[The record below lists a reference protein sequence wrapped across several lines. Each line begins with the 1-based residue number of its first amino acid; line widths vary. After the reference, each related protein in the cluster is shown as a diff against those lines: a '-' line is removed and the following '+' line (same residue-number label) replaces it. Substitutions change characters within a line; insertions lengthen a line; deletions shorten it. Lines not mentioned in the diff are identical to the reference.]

1 MTSTVVAFT
10 PSKDTLTFDRAST
23 TNSNANLTVSP
34 NTNGL
39 FIGMVVT
46 GSGIPDGT
54 IITNLNAT
62 TAFLSKSATNSTTAD
77 RTFTKS
83 AYEVPPNPLLCAS
96 TLSPTSSG
104 SVVDNFGAVII
115 EEGSGSVV
123 LTPIGRSQ
131 IANCNVTIGSEKVTL
146 SSGNTNALYI
156 GQSVTGVGF
165 TGITATIKSI
175 PSSTTF
181 HLTEKASA
189 TATNTTY
196 TLGLEHQNLQNTRGT
211 SIKCFD
217 DLTQTGIN
225 INSINLNTHYLF
237 AMIHSDDSSK
247 HHFVRV
253 KEKLNDDVN
262 GDSFEFEPKLG
273 NEVSKGV
280 KFKLYS
286 TPIPTDKTIVA
297 VGLGIK
303 NSVGHSAGLSRPL
316 FYFFDENT
324 DKRNQLDHNKKYNIL
339 YSELDFFSAGT
350 DTLTTTSFFTTMQ
363 DFGFEV
369 IDYGRF
375 SLRTRLVDRLR
386 ELDSPI
392 VSTTNEGG
400 TPLPAYT
407 PFSRD
412 NCFGNARRDDD
423 DTVTNEATQ
432 NYIGP
437 IRYLS
442 YGFSKDKANLS
453 YNVIDQQLYESIGAK
468 GSLAEVK
475 IADPYRIVTTKMKDN
490 EPLRIRQ
497 QLFTGDFN
505 EFKSFG
511 ATIFSFVGGS
521 VYNITTSH
529 DLNSYLNEGDEVR
542 VGNRIMVVSGLGA
555 FSNAAQTISFT
566 TYHRLETESEFTVGS
581 LPTLANGSLL
591 ERRAY
596 NKKDKTLLTDFPLI
610 DNRQVDLYVK
620 LLSKEF
626 SFLYARVTSIDAVKK
641 LMTLSFSNKA
651 YYDSDGN
658 TSDEHEYHAQGNML
672 DYMNG
677 QYAILVEKIDGTV
690 ERIDNYKENGLTQVK
705 LAGRSKIRQLI
716 SPIINKNTLF
726 SQDVIYSTQSPYNK
740 LSHLLTSFT
749 CEFDSKTL
757 TTTSSITLT
766 AGDKVHLKHASGMMG
781 YIGEIATTATGTS
794 FTLVDKARAQGTLL
808 EGFKESNKGFMLNK
822 ALATNTLVDSTTSL
836 SGASDK
842 GLFFDSGVK
851 ITSSGD
857 EGDILIGSSAS
868 DNEGAVGYFL
878 SDIANMKSDSHFQTI
893 LEDENGNSE
902 TFDTVNT
909 LIDFE
914 IVDTKS
920 AGENKG
926 TIVTIAPYNP
936 LTLGRV
942 DINHANTQDTDF
954 TLVGRLTHN
963 MSLARRFIEV
973 DSDSAMSSVN
983 NIRGE
988 RNLHLKPLFVN
999 GKFLANVLQVEKDVN
1014 VTVNATTLGVDATL
1028 TVDTS
1033 KLSVGMVIDD
1043 TTHSNIPSSTT
1054 ITSVGSISVEMSNN
1068 ATGASASP
1076 TEFSLASNQCRI
1088 MLDREVGVH
1097 TFTRA
1102 SIVAGS
1108 PVIRNVDTEK
1118 LFIGMQVVGTGLA
1131 VGTTYLIESMN
1142 KEERTVTL
1150 DNNAELTINVTTLF
1164 TAFFVSGMSIDRLE
1178 GHHNQDDVRETTKF
1192 THELNLLNGGH
1203 LHGGKNI
1210 ALLHPQV
1217 NQTNVN
1223 NITSILDFK
1232 LEAEHPMLYNS
1243 GTRAHGLST
1252 SARVDRLGS
1261 YQSQFGSSNYRLI
1274 NLEKGNYNKSK
1285 HLIFDSDDTIM
1296 YENET
1301 SKIKYYASAYRY
1313 NAGQYIFG
1321 IRQDNIIGTDISQR
1335 NYIGEGNIRTTSGSS
1350 IVTIDVLKFISGST
1364 NTLFHNVFRVGQKV
1378 VSPDIPSDTFV
1389 GAIVGFGNAGDS
1401 LLQMKL
1407 VDLDGNAVN
1416 ATSTTNTSTA
1426 TFFKFDNKRIL
1437 ESRGFLPSVG
1447 DRFFEPTTLEQN
1459 TGNPHSLEYF
1469 RRGGKPIT
1477 FFTPFVQDKL
1487 TLYEKI
1493 DYPNLRGSDNNKT
1506 RLINAHQYRD
1516 KFEQIDPKVA
1526 RMFLF
1531 SNSDLLPYSS
1541 TRKDSLLNINKT
1553 RDITKYSLLTLG
1565 ELSLSTRSDLKE
1577 ASRGITNT
1585 ITAFDDSYRH
1595 HNILSAFDGK
1605 QINKLRRFSIMRLT
1619 ELVVDVFYNQFDPE
1633 NIPENTNNIGT
1644 VTNYPRHILVGLN
1657 DGGGTAK
1664 PIGIGSVSGK
1674 VINTVDNT
1682 GSAATVDNLNPEDI
1696 LVDRGGRFIGVVA
1709 SIGTNTIT
1717 LVDKAN
1723 RTVLDSSNNAGFY
1736 KPTVNQAN
1744 GSSPN
1749 IDFMQLFHVAHNRTN
1764 LAVEETISCN
1774 IVNGSQVV
1782 TVVNAGDM
1790 DKIFIGMTVT
1800 GGGIGA
1806 LTQYVQS
1813 MNFSNN
1819 TFTLR
1824 LQATTT
1830 SNGVNLTFT
1839 NRSGTATI
1847 SGYNTDNDF
1856 VQGNGNINPMQYVTM
1871 RGLASDGTGFPNNYV
1886 AAFTPQGQTAGSG
1899 ANRGDNDRGYGG
1911 NNANF
1916 CDTTFSDV
1924 FGVNAMGGEV
1934 AGANQDNSIVLPIV
1948 LSSQNSSF
1956 NSWLANQTRDT
1967 TISKLSIESRFGN
1980 TFPPIMEIAVSP
1992 SSKGSTQNFHGA
2004 GKHNAVNTGAE
2015 NTINS
2020 RRNYQGSIPIFL
2032 DRWGITG
2039 GGGAR
2044 VDTGMAATKV
2054 ASFRSIDI
2062 DGTDRQEVRFGITTA
2077 TTTKSTT
2084 GTISSSAVGFA
2095 NKVVGADNFN
2105 ATTIRR
2111 YQDDADGVFGG
2122 FKPTLKIDVGYTASC
2137 VFNTTTITAARFE
2150 DTNDELAADEEYT
2163 SFGGDDQ
2170 IYLYV
2175 DSEKVPFFTR
2185 TQQRTGGVSP
2195 PLIHMS
2201 NNATSAGTDLNVIFS
2216 RNRVGT
2222 KKATNGTDVT
2232 VLAFTDY
2239 NITSQKNS
2247 FANADGVVRTD
2258 NPLFLSHVDLTGC
2271 YLVSEGVKIDDTDDD
2286 ENPIV
2291 RNLGV
2296 TIGNNVAED
2305 GSRTMNGFTQNRASI
2320 DLGTPNHILYVIS
2333 HEIDTTRKDRTHILT
2348 VSGNFPSPVASSVVA
2363 GRLKTFRIMQ
2373 PNHTCFHDFSP
2384 KKIRLNQLSSSY
2396 TKKPR
2401 EDATYTT
2408 INNFMFADRLGS
2420 RSDEGNNEAV
2430 LSMYVVVDTD
2440 GQTDESDIVI
2450 RNPTSM
2456 RNNIMTEGKLK
2467 MNLSDGDNNN
2477 FTTVEFSDAGNDI
2490 GFEMTLERQKE
2501 LLGVVSVSETM
2512 DVLVGTNDSIDA
2524 NRAIIGS
2531 SVSIASDTDNLI
2543 NELLEENDVDF
2554 TQTTTNYPFIVA
2566 PNFRGVDLFSAIKF
2580 LMTKKDKTLIEEGG
2594 SFKVKEETEQDLSSR
2609 VFFNTLD
2616 NKTEIFSYSREKSE
2630 FDLFNEIEVFG
2641 KFHKGVRKEL
2651 RSIKKR
2657 GKKTLQVFENELITQ
2672 EDVDKRAFQLLK
2684 LHNDETFGLQLNV
2697 GHKGISQLRV
2707 GDVVTVE
2714 IPQEGI
2720 SRSEFIV
2727 LEIQHNLTGTM
2738 DLELGSYTKGLE
2750 DRFAELAVA
2759 NNAVNNKI
2767 RENEFDDVAQK
2778 FDIAKMAKI
2787 KPIKFLVRKSTVPA
2801 GAFALN
2807 TSTQTLNTNTAT
2819 LNIGVTTVTTLV
2831 EEEF

>member
-1 MTSTVVAFT
+1 MTSTIVAFT

-23 TNSNANLTVSP
+23 TNGSANLTVSP
-34 NTNGL
+34 NTDSL

-46 GSGIPDGT
+46 GSGIPNGT
-54 IITNLNAT
+54 VIIGLSSSIAV
-62 TAFLSKSATNSTTAD
+62 LSKSATNSTTAD

-83 AYEVPPNPLLCAS
+83 ASEVPPHPLLCAS

-104 SVVDNFGAVII
+104 SVVDNFGAFII

-131 IANCNVTIGSEKVTL
+131 IANCNVTMGSEKVTL
-146 SSGNTNALYI
+146 SIGNTNSLYV

-165 TGITATIKSI
+165 TGMSATIKNI

-181 HLTEKASA
+181 NLTEKASA

-225 INSINLNTHYLF
+225 INSVNINTHYLF
-237 AMIHSDDSSK
+237 AMIHSNDSAK

-253 KEKLNDDVN
+253 KEILNDDVN

-273 NEVSKGV
+273 DEVSKGV

-286 TPIPTDKTIVA
+286 TPIPTDKTIAA

-303 NSVGHSAGLSRPL
+303 NSIGHSAGLSRPL
-316 FYFFDENT
+316 FYFFDEKT
-324 DKRNQLDHNKKYNIL
+324 DKKNQLDHNKKYNIL

-369 IDYGRF
+369 IDYSRF

-386 ELDSPI
+386 ELDNPLTHNQS
-392 VSTTNEGG
+392 SSGNEGG
-400 TPLPAYT
+400 VPLPDFT
-407 PFSRD
+407 PFDRD
-412 NCFGNARRDDD
+412 SCFCHARRDDD
-423 DTVTNEATQ
+423 DEVTGLASQ
-432 NYIGP
+432 NYTGP

-442 YGFSKDKANLS
+442 YGLSKDKANLS

-521 VYNITTSH
+521 IYNITTSH
-529 DLNSYLNEGDEVR
+529 DLNSYLNEGDEVK

-596 NKKDKTLLTDFPLI
+596 NKKDKTLLTDFPLVN
-610 DNRQVDLYVK
+610 NRQVDLYVK
-620 LLSKEF
+620 FLSKEF
-626 SFLYARVTSIDAVKK
+626 SFLYAKVTSIDAVKK
-641 LMTLSFSNKA
+641 LITLSFSNKA

-658 TSDEHEYHAQGNML
+658 TSNEHEYHAQGNML

-690 ERIDNYKENGLTQVK
+690 ERIDNYKQNGLTQVK

-740 LSHLLTSFT
+740 LSSVGVNFT
-749 CEFDSKTL
+749 CEFDNKTL
-757 TTTSSITLT
+757 TASGSITLT
-766 AGDKVHLKHASGMMG
+766 AGDRVHLKHASGMMG
-781 YIGEIATTATGTS
+781 YIGEIATTVTGTS
-794 FTLVDKARAQGTLL
+794 FTLVDKARAQGTTLA
-808 EGFKESNKGFMLNK
+808 GFKESNKGFMLNK

-857 EGDILIGSSAS
+857 EGDILISSSAS

-914 IVDTKS
+914 IVNTRS

-954 TLVGRLTHN
+954 TLVGKLTHN

-973 DSDSAMSSVN
+973 DSDSALSSVN

-999 GKFLANVLQVEKDVN
+999 GKFLANILQVEKDIN
-1014 VTVNATTLGVDATL
+1014 VTVNATTVANGDATL

-1054 ITSVGSISVEMSNN
+1054 ITSVGSTSIEMSNN
-1068 ATGASASP
+1068 ADGYSASP

-1097 TFTRA
+1097 SFIRA
-1102 SIVAGS
+1102 SVVAGS
-1108 PVIRNVDTEK
+1108 PVIKNVDTEK
-1118 LFIGMQVVGTGLA
+1118 LFVGMRVIGTGLT

-1164 TAFFVSGMSIDRLE
+1164 IAFFVSGMSIDRLE
-1178 GHHNQDDVRETTKF
+1178 GHHNQDNVRETTKF

-1217 NQTNVN
+1217 NQTNIH

-1232 LEAEHPMLYNS
+1232 LEAEHPMLFNS
-1243 GTRAHGLST
+1243 GNRVHSLITM
-1252 SARVDRLGS
+1252 ARVDRLGS
-1261 YQSQFGSSNYRLI
+1261 YQSQFGSSNYRLL

-1285 HLIFDSDDTIM
+1285 HLIFDSDDTRM

-1313 NAGQYIFG
+1313 NAGQYVDG
-1321 IRQDNIIGTDISQR
+1321 IRQNNIIGTDISQR
-1335 NYIGEGNIRTTSGSS
+1335 NYIGEGNIRTVSGNSV
-1350 IVTIDVLKFISGST
+1350 VTIDVEKYMGGSV
-1364 NTLFHNVFRVGQKV
+1364 NSFFHNVFRVGQKV

-1389 GAIVGFGNAGDS
+1389 GAIVGFGESGDL
-1401 LLQMKL
+1401 LLQMRL

-1416 ATSTTNTSTA
+1416 ATSTTNTSVA

-1437 ESRGFLPSVG
+1437 ESRGFLPSIG
-1447 DRFFEPTTLEQN
+1447 DKFFEPTTLEQC
-1459 TGNPHSLEYF
+1459 TGNPHGLEFF
-1469 RRGGKPIT
+1469 RRGGKPLT
-1477 FFTPFVQDKL
+1477 FFTPYVHDKL
-1487 TLYEKI
+1487 TLYEQA
-1493 DYPNLRGSDNNKT
+1493 DYPNLRGSANNKT
-1506 RLINAHQYRD
+1506 RHINSHQYRD
-1516 KFEQIDPKVA
+1516 KFEQIDPKVT

-1541 TRKDSLLNINKT
+1541 TRKDSLLNITKN
-1553 RDITKYSLLTLG
+1553 RDITKYSLLTLE
-1565 ELSLSTRSDLKE
+1565 ELNLSTRSDLKE

-1585 ITAFDDSYRH
+1585 ITAVDDSYRH

-1605 QINKLRRFSIMRLT
+1605 QINKLRRFSVMRLT

-1644 VTNYPRHILVGLN
+1644 ITNYPRHYILGVS
-1657 DGGGTAK
+1657 DGNPSYN
-1664 PIGIGSVSGK
+1664 PIGIGSISGK
-1674 VINTVDNT
+1674 VINTVDDT
-1682 GSAATVDNLNPEDI
+1682 GSAATANIQAEQI
-1696 LVDRGGRFIGVVA
+1696 LVDRAGRFIGVVA
-1709 SIGTNTIT
+1709 SVGTNTIT
-1717 LVDKAN
+1717 LVDKPN
-1723 RTVLDSSNNAGFY
+1723 RTVLDSSNNAGFN
-1736 KPTVNQAN
+1736 KPTVNQQN

-1749 IDFMQLFHVAHNRTN
+1749 INYMRLFYISNSYTMP
-1764 LAVEETISCN
+1764 AVVETVSCN
-1774 IVNGSQVV
+1774 IVNGSQTV
-1782 TVVNAGDM
+1782 TVVNASDM

-1800 GGGIGA
+1800 GSGIGS
-1806 LTQYVQS
+1806 LTQNVTS
-1813 MNFSNN
+1813 INFSNN

-1824 LQATTT
+1824 LDATSTGTTT
-1830 SNGVNLTFT
+1830 LTFT
-1839 NRSGTATI
+1839 NKGGTATI

-1871 RGLASDGTGFPNNYV
+1871 RGLASDGTGYPSNYV
-1886 AAFTPQGQTAGSG
+1886 STS
-1899 ANRGDNDRGYGG
+1899 ANRGNNDSGYGG
-1911 NNANF
+1911 NNASF
-1916 CDTTFSDV
+1916 CDTTFSDI

-1934 AGANQDNSIVLPIV
+1934 AGSNQDNSIVLPIV

-1956 NSWLANQTRDT
+1956 YSWIANQTRD
-1967 TISKLSIESRFGN
+1967 SNNSNFYLESRYGN
-1980 TFPPIMEIAVSP
+1980 TFPQMMEIAVTPDLRNGTQSFFGA
-1992 SSKGSTQNFHGA
+1992 SKHS
-2004 GKHNAVNTGAE
+2004 AVNSSDE
-2015 NTINS
+2015 NNKNAT
-2020 RRNYQGSIPIFL
+2020 RNYQGSIPIFL

-2039 GGGAR
+2039 GSGAK

-2054 ASFRSIDI
+2054 GSFVSIDI
-2062 DGTDRQEVRFGITTA
+2062 EGTNRQEVRFGISTG

-2084 GTISSSAVGFA
+2084 GTISQSPIGFA
-2095 NKVVGADNFN
+2095 TKVIGTDSYN
-2105 ATTIRR
+2105 ANTNRTYR
-2111 YQDDADGVFGG
+2111 DDADGVFGG
-2122 FKPTLKIDVGYTASC
+2122 FKPTLRIDVGYTASC
-2137 VFNTTTITAARFE
+2137 VFNTVSTTAARFE
-2150 DTNDELAADEEYT
+2150 DTNDELAADEEYVT
-2163 SFGGDDQ
+2163 FANRS

-2185 TQQRTGGVSP
+2185 TQERTAGVSP

-2201 NNATSAGTDLNVIFS
+2201 NNATSAGTDVDVIFS

-2232 VLAFTDY
+2232 VLAFTDF

-2247 FANADGVVRTD
+2247 FANGDGEVRTD

-2286 ENPIV
+2286 GNPVV
-2291 RNLGV
+2291 RDLGV
-2296 TIGNNVAED
+2296 TIGSNVAED
-2305 GSRTMNGFTQNRASI
+2305 GSRTMNGLAQNRASM

-2333 HEIDTTRKDRTHILT
+2333 HEVDTTRKDRTHILT
-2348 VSGNFPSPVASSVVA
+2348 VSGNFPLPVAASVTA

-2373 PNHTCFHDFSP
+2373 PNHTCFHNFSP

-2396 TKKPR
+2396 TKKPK
-2401 EDATYTT
+2401 ENTTYTT
-2408 INNFMFADRLGS
+2408 INNFVFADRLGS

-2450 RNPTSM
+2450 RNPASM
-2456 RNNIMTEGKLK
+2456 RNNIMTESKLK
-2467 MNLSDGDNNN
+2467 MNFSDGDNNN

-2490 GFEMTLERQKE
+2490 GLEMTLEQQKE

-2512 DVLVGTNDSIDA
+2512 DVLVGTNNSIVA
-2524 NRAIIGS
+2524 KRAMIGS
-2531 SVSIASDTDNLI
+2531 SVTIASDSDSLI
-2543 NELLEENDVDF
+2543 NELLEENNVDF
-2554 TQTTTNYPFIVA
+2554 TQTTTSYPFIVA

-2594 SFKVKEETEQDLSSR
+2594 SFKIKDKIEQDLSSR

-2657 GKKTLQVFENELITQ
+2657 GKKTLQIFENALTTQ
-2672 EDVDKRAFQLLK
+2672 VDVDKRALQLLK
-2684 LHNDETFGLQLNV
+2684 SHNDESFGLQLNV
-2697 GHKGISQLRV
+2697 GYKGISQLRV
-2707 GDVVTVE
+2707 GDLVTVE

-2720 SRSEFIV
+2720 RRSEFIV

-2759 NNAVNNKI
+2759 NNAINNKI

-2778 FDIAKMAKI
+2778 FDIAKTAKI
-2787 KPIKFLVRKSTVPA
+2787 KPIKFLVRKSTVPV
-2801 GAFALN
+2801 GSFALN
-2807 TSTQTLNTNTAT
+2807 TSTQTLNTNTAA
-2819 LNIGVTTVTTLV
+2819 LNIGVTTTTTLV